1 MISFDTNILIRYVVQ
16 NDLHQYEFARNLFID
31 KLVLVQKLIFILL
44 AILEAEWVLRSA
56 YKYSKPA
63 ILSTFSSLLLMDE
76 VAIEE
81 PGVLENALR
90 LWKMRAV
97 NFANCLIL
105 ARGNGLGCAAMATF
119 DSRASKLPGCVLLK
133 A

>member
-16 NDLHQYEFARNLFID
+16 DDLHQYELARNLINDQFA
-31 KLVLVQKLIFILL
+31 LGQKVIITLL

-119 DSRASKLPGCVLLK
+119 DIRASKLPGCVLLK